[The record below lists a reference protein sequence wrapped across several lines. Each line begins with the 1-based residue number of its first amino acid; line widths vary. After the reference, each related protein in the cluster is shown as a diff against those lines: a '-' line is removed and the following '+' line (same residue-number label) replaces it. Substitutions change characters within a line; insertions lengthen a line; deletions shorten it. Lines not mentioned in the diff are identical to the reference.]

1 MPRPFL
7 EIFPREIRD
16 QIYTF
21 LLASRS
27 GQVTLSPW
35 TTEVARSLSIVR
47 TCKQIRRECKDII
60 WQHNRM
66 NLREHTQLSQ
76 KLRDTWKEKCAPC
89 IRHLHISLT
98 LLDRDELEWMV
109 TGLPTLSEWSSKGAL
124 KSITLSTSNERPR
137 GMAEFHEELALLIDG
152 SSVDGRLY
160 RECPSSSTMVINTG
174 WPQISHWGKQRWLKE
189 MLLDPSHTEE
199 LLKQMHDTLGGE
211 LWINGVLCLK
221 DHAAVVEVLNFNPR
235 DADVQF
241 IFEGNG
247 GKYIKASLPHSS
259 RGNYRVFSV
268 FQRG

>member
-16 QIYTF
+16 LIYTF

-27 GQVTLSPW
+27 GQVSLSPW

-89 IRHLHISLT
+89 IRHS
-98 LLDRDELEWMV
+98 
-109 TGLPTLSEWSSKGAL
+109 TLSEWSSKGAL

-174 WPQISHWGKQRWLKE
+174 WPQFSHWGKQRWLKE

-211 LWINGVLCLK
+211 LWINGVLCFQG
-221 DHAAVVEVLNFNPR
+221 HAAVVEVLNFNPR
-235 DADVQF
+235 DAEVKF
-241 IFEGNG
+241 IFESNG
-247 GKYIKASLPHSS
+247 GKYVKAPLPHSS

-268 FQRG
+268 FQRN